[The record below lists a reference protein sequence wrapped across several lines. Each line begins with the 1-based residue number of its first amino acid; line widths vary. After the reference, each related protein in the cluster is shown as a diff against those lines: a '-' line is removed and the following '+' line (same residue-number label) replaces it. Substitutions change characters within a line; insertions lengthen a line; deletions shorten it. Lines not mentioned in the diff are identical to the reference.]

1 MPKNECGQGLCGEPA
16 RIQRLPDFAR
26 NRSEAA
32 FVLAVSGSCAVKY
45 QASMLA
51 ATAMLLATRPAY
63 ETVVMLADEC
73 ADDAALAARIAG
85 LGARPLPLPHLQNV
99 SCRGPKYAQGL
110 HLEVQLNA
118 TEAKRK
124 GGNYFEAT
132 YTKLRAWGLT
142 RFRAVLSIDND
153 VAVLRNLD
161 GLLDTMLLNNDEVR
175 ELRTPQGCLP
185 QKDAHS
191 YLNTGLWGLRPS
203 GLLWEGMYRELRRGR
218 FSCGVGDQTSAMQY
232 FGDDR
237 RLNKRGTRSS
247 QTMSLHAGY
256 NLKANI
262 GAISCLSKLQRLRV
276 GPGNHSADDLAK
288 NGADDAQLMKA
299 PRVLHLVDP
308 GGSDLNLQVRELAA
322 HAHAIH
328 WSGSRKPA
336 TLVPG
341 TVRDPIERRALSLYM
356 REYSRVMKELQADKA
371 GGAGPL
377 AAFGGLS

>member
-1 MPKNECGQGLCGEPA
+1 MPKNACGQGLCGEPA
-16 RIQRLPDFAR
+16 LIQRLPDFAR
-26 NRSEAA
+26 NSSDAA
-32 FVLAVSGSCAVKY
+32 YVLAVSGSCAVKY

-51 ATAMLLATRPAY
+51 AAEMLLATRPAY
-63 ETVVMLADEC
+63 ETVVMLGDEC
-73 ADDAALAARIAG
+73 SDNAALAARIVRI
-85 LGARPLPLPHLQNV
+85 GAQPLPLPHLQNV
-99 SCRGPKYAQGL
+99 SCRGPKYVQGL
-110 HLEVQLNA
+110 HLEVQLNS

-124 GGNYFEAT
+124 GANYFEAT

-161 GLLDTMLLNNDEVR
+161 GLLDTMLLRNDEVR

-191 YLNTGLWGLRPS
+191 YLNTGVWGLRPS
-203 GLLWEGMYRELRRGR
+203 DDVWDGMYRELRRGR
-218 FSCGVGDQTSAMQY
+218 FSCGVGDQTAAMQF

-237 RLNKRGTRSS
+237 RLNKRGTRSG
-247 QTMSLHAGY
+247 QTLSLHAGY

-276 GPGNHSADDLAK
+276 GPGNFSADDLAK

-299 PRVLHLVDP
+299 PRVLHAVDP
-308 GGSDLNLQVRELAA
+308 SGSDLNMQVRQLAA

-336 TLVPG
+336 TLVAG
-341 TVRDPIERRALSLYM
+341 AVRDPIERRALSLYM
-356 REYSRVMKELQADKA
+356 RGYSRAIQDLQAGVPEQA
-371 GGAGPL
+371 HR
-377 AAFGGLS
+377 